1 MTESRS
7 PLDLDGDTMRRLGT
21 RVAHLVADHLA
32 TLADQPAY
40 VTLSRTEA
48 QRLLTAAAPEQGADF
63 DSLVA
68 TLCERVF
75 PYAARE
81 PHPGFVAYVPSCP
94 TFPAVLG
101 DWLATG
107 FNFFAGVWPV
117 AAGPNALE
125 LTVLNWFRDWLG
137 MPASTSGLLTSG
149 GSNATFT
156 AIVAARHQAVG
167 EDAARI
173 ARLAIYTSDQAHS
186 SVVRAGWLAGLP
198 RAHVRLLPTDAAFRL
213 RTDAL
218 EDAISQDRR
227 NGLLPLAVIANAG
240 TTNTGAVDPLGAIA
254 SICERERIWFHIDAA
269 YGGFAILTERGRALL
284 GGIERA
290 DSVTLDPHKWLFVP
304 FECGCLLAREP
315 ARLKEAFQI
324 MPEYLQ
330 DVQESGERVN
340 FADYGEQLTRYSRA
354 VKVWMSV
361 SYFGVAALRSAMDR
375 AMDLTLYAEQL
386 VRAEPSLEVLSPPQ
400 FGILCF
406 RAHPASLNASS
417 SLDALNES
425 VNAKVNAEGQYFIS
439 STRLHG
445 VFSLR
450 ICIVGFRTTEKEIQG
465 VVDAVVRVAN
475 ELEGTGTRNQEPGVK
490 SQKPET
496 KELRVRSDKS
506 TE

>member
-1 MTESRS
+1 MTEARS

-21 RVAHLVADHLA
+21 RVAHIVAGHLA
-32 TLADQPAY
+32 TLRDQPAY
-40 VTLSRTEA
+40 VTLSRAEA
-48 QRLLTAAAPEQGADF
+48 QRLIAAPAPESGAEF
-63 DSLVA
+63 DSLIA
-68 TLCERVF
+68 ALQERVF

-94 TFPAVLG
+94 TFPAILG

-125 LTVLNWFRDWLG
+125 LTVLDWFRDWLG
-137 MPASTSGLLTSG
+137 MPESTGGLLTSG

-173 ARLAIYTSDQAHS
+173 ARLVIYTSDQAHS

-198 RAHVRLLPTDAAFRL
+198 RTQIRLLPTDAEFRL

-218 EDAISQDRR
+218 SDAISSDRSS
-227 NGLLPLAVIANAG
+227 GLIPLAAIANAG
-240 TTNTGAVDPLGAIA
+240 TTNTGAVDPLRAIA
-254 SICERERIWFHIDAA
+254 GICERERMWFHVDAA
-269 YGGFAILTERGRALL
+269 YGGFAILTDRGRALL
-284 GGIERA
+284 DGIDRA
-290 DSVTLDPHKWLFVP
+290 DTVTLDPHKWLFVP

-330 DVQESGERVN
+330 DVQENGERVN

-354 VKVWMSV
+354 LKVWMSV
-361 SYFGVAALRSAMDR
+361 SYFGVAALRDAIDR
-375 AMDLTLYAEQL
+375 AIDLALFAEQL
-386 VRAEPSLEVLSPPQ
+386 VRAEPSLEVLAPAQ

-406 RAHPASLNASS
+406 RAHPVDVNDSTA
-417 SLDALNES
+417 LDALNES
-425 VNAKVNAEGQYFIS
+425 VNAKINAEGRFFIS

-450 ICIVGFRTTEKEIQG
+450 ICILGFRTTEKEIEG
-465 VVDAVVRVAN
+465 VVAAVVRVATD
-475 ELEGTGTRNQEPGVK
+475 LP
-490 SQKPET
+490 
-496 KELRVRSDKS
+496 
-506 TE
+506 

>member
-1 MTESRS
+1 MTEARS
-7 PLDLDGDTMRRLGT
+7 PLDLDGDTMYRLGT
-21 RVAHLVADHLA
+21 RVAQLVAEHLA
-32 TLADQPAY
+32 TLRDQPAY

-48 QRLLTAAAPEQGADF
+48 ERLIAAPAPESGADF
-63 DSLVA
+63 DSLIT
-68 TLCERVF
+68 TLRERVF

-101 DWLATG
+101 DWLAAG

-125 LTVLNWFRDWLG
+125 LTVLDWFRDWLG
-137 MPASTSGLLTSG
+137 MPVGTGGLLTTG

-173 ARLAIYTSDQAHS
+173 ARLVIYTSDQAHS

-198 RAHVRLLPTDAAFRL
+198 RAHIRLLPTDAEFRL

-218 EDAISQDRR
+218 SDAISRDRGS
-227 NGLLPLAVIANAG
+227 GLIPLAVVANAG

-254 SICERERIWFHIDAA
+254 GICEREKIWFHIDAA

-284 GGIERA
+284 RGIERA
-290 DSVTLDPHKWLFVP
+290 DTVTLDPHKWLFVP

-354 VKVWMSV
+354 LKVWMSV
-361 SYFGVAALRSAMDR
+361 SYFGVAALRGAIDR
-375 AMDLTLYAEQL
+375 AMDLALHAEQL
-386 VRAEPSLEVLSPPQ
+386 VRAEPALEVLAPAQ

-406 RAHPASLNASS
+406 RAHPAGLNDPTA
-417 SLDALNES
+417 LDALNES
-425 VNAKVNAEGQYFIS
+425 VNAKVNAEGRFFIS
-439 STRLHG
+439 STRLRG

-450 ICIVGFRTTEKEIQG
+450 ICILGFRTTEKEIEG
-465 VVDAVVRVAN
+465 VVTTVVRAAN
-475 ELEGTGTRNQEPGVK
+475 DLQ
-490 SQKPET
+490 
-496 KELRVRSDKS
+496 
-506 TE
+506 